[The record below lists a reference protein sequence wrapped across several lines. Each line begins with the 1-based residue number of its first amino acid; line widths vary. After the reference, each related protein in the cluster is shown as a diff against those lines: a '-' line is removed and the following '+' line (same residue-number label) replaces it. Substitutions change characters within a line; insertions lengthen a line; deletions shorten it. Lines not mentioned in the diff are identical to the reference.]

1 MTQATLLLPQRTR
14 LSGALSSGAARA
26 LGRAN
31 ARSAEPGEDAQ
42 LRRHFQ
48 LVPDRWAPAAVT
60 RQRDAGDAA
69 GALWL
74 RADPAYMAPDMNGAR
89 MLAHGQALALQH
101 DECHELLRTLKPLF
115 GDAGMLLDASVP
127 SRWYL
132 RLTPGTPLPEFTAPQ
147 LAVGDDLFAHLPAG
161 DAGRRWRALF
171 NEAQILLHAHPVNAA
186 RQAEGKA
193 AVNGLWF
200 WGAGMLPDVVRTP
213 HAQVKSREDLLSALA
228 HTAGASDPAA
238 QGSVLVDLRHL
249 TSTEVLCRDALQPL
263 LDELAKRE
271 LAALSLDFADGRLVD
286 LQHGQR
292 WRFWRRPLVSLQA
305 L

>member
-1 MTQATLLLPQRTR
+1 MTQATLLLPPRTR
-14 LSGALSSGAARA
+14 LSGALSAGVGRALARA
-26 LGRAN
+26 DV
-31 ARSAEPGEDAQ
+31 RSVEPGERAQ
-42 LRRHFQ
+42 LHRHFQ
-48 LVPDRWAPAAVT
+48 LVPDRWAPAALT
-60 RQRDAGDAA
+60 RQRDAKDAA

-89 MLAHGQALALQH
+89 MLAHGEALALQA
-101 DECHELLRTLKPLF
+101 DECQALLRALKPLF
-115 GDAGMLLDASVP
+115 GDAGMLLDAPVP

-132 RLTPGTPLPEFTAPQ
+132 RLTPGTPLPDFTPPH

-171 NEAQILLHAHPVNAA
+171 NEAQILLHAHPANAA
-186 RQAEGKA
+186 RQAAGKA

-200 WGAGMLPDVVRTP
+200 WGAGTLPDAVRTT

-228 HTAGASDPAA
+228 HAAGATDPSA

-249 TSTEVLCRDALQPL
+249 TSTEMLCGEALQPL
-263 LDELAKRE
+263 LDELAKGALTG
-271 LAALSLDFADGRLVD
+271 LALDFADGRLAQ
-286 LQHGQR
+286 LQHAQR
-292 WRFWRRPLVSLQA
+292 WRFWRRPLQDLQA